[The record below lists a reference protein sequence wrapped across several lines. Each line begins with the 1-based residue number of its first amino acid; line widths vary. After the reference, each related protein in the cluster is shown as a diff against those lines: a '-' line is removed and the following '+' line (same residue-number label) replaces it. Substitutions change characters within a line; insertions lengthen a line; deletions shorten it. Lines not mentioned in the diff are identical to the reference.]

1 MEDLIIIGGGPASLA
16 AALYSARY
24 NLKTLLISKKP
35 GGEMANAPFV
45 ENYPGFEKISGA
57 DLSSKITEQIKK
69 LGVKITITKVT
80 DIKEIS
86 GGFEIITNQDQTFQA
101 KTLLLA
107 VGMERRK
114 LGAKGEK
121 EFAGKGVAY
130 CATCDGPLY
139 KGKTVAVIGGGD
151 AGMAAAFYLA
161 EICPKVYIVEVLK
174 ELKAE
179 PYWQDKI
186 KTKKNVEILLE
197 TKVKEILGEQ
207 AVQEI
212 ILEGLKGEKKLKVE
226 GVFVEIGSVPNT
238 ELAKNLNLKL
248 SDKGFIEIDQSSTT
262 SEKGIWAAGD
272 ITTGSDYFWQIL
284 PSMAEGAIAAH
295 SIFQH
300 IKK

>member
-1 MEDLIIIGGGPASLA
+1 MQDLIIIGGGPAGLA

-24 NLKTLLISKKP
+24 NLKTLLIAEKP

-57 DLSSKITEQIKK
+57 DLTAKITEQVKK
-69 LGVKITITKVT
+69 MGVKIVTAKAT

-86 GGFEIITNQDQTFQA
+86 EDFEVATNQDQKFQA

-114 LGAKGEK
+114 LGVKGEK
-121 EFAGKGVAY
+121 EFAGKGLSY

-151 AGMAAAFYLA
+151 AGLAAAFHLTQ
-161 EICPKVYIVEVLK
+161 ICKKVYIIEILK
-174 ELKAE
+174 ESKAE
-179 PYWQDKI
+179 PYWQKKI
-186 KTKKNVEILLE
+186 KTKKNIEILLD
-197 TKVKEILGEQ
+197 TKVKEIFGDQ
-207 AVQEI
+207 TVQGVV
-212 ILEGLKGEKKLKVE
+212 LETSKGEKKLKVE

-238 ELAKNLNLKL
+238 DLAKKLKL
-248 SDKGFIEIDQSSTT
+248 KLDEKGFIVIDQSSATNK
-262 SEKGIWAAGD
+262 KGIWAAGD

-284 PSMAEGAIAAH
+284 PSMSEGVIAAH
-295 SIFQH
+295 SIF
-300 IKK
+300 KYSK